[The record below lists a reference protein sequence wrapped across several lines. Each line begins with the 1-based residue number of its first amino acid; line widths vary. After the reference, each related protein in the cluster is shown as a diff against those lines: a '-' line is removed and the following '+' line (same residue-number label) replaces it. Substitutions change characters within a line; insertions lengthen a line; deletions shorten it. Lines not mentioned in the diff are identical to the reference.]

1 MEDNKM
7 SGAKNGLQTMLFY
20 YLYSLIGNVEDPK
33 QHIATEISKMI
44 DLSEEQIQYVEMN
57 IANDNKLLENLSSS
71 IRLLDN
77 IEKTGK
83 LDMESIKIVKGI
95 LEIMKNQ
102 CKEILDD
109 MEDTKNGHERFTKGS
124 DEHITATP
132 KIET

>member
-33 QHIATEISKMI
+33 QYIATEMGKMI

-95 LEIMKNQ
+95 LEIMENQ
-102 CKEILDD
+102 CKEILND
-109 MEDTKNGHERFTKGS
+109 MEDADNGYGRFAKRS
-124 DEHITATP
+124 DEPIDTTP
-132 KIET
+132 ETKT

>member
-1 MEDNKM
+1 MEDNKI

-33 QHIATEISKMI
+33 QYIITEMGKMI

-71 IRLLDN
+71 ICLLDN

-109 MEDTKNGHERFTKGS
+109 MEDAKNGHGRFAKGS
-124 DEHITATP
+124 DEHTTATP

>member
-33 QHIATEISKMI
+33 RHIATEISKMI
-44 DLSEEQIQYVEMN
+44 DLSEEQIQYVKMN

-71 IRLLDN
+71 ICLLDN

-109 MEDTKNGHERFTKGS
+109 MEDAKNGHGRFAKGS
-124 DEHITATP
+124 DEHTTATP

>member
-33 QHIATEISKMI
+33 QYIITEMGKMI

-95 LEIMKNQ
+95 LEIMENQ

-109 MEDTKNGHERFTKGS
+109 MEDADNGHGRFAKRS
-124 DEHITATP
+124 DAYTITTP
-132 KIET
+132 EIKT